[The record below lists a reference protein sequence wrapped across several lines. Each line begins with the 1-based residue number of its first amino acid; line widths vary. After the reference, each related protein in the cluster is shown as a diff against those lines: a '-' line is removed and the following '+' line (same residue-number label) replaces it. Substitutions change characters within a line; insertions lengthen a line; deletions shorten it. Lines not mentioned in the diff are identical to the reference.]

1 MPNPFEKNGGSV
13 YIIRLKA
20 NIQQGVLRIAMKAT
34 ELRRKYIEF
43 FKRNGHQE
51 IRSASLIPD
60 NDPTCL
66 FTTAGMHP
74 LVPYLQGAK
83 HPAGTRLTDCQ
94 KCIRTGDI
102 DEVGDPVHLTFFE
115 MLGNWS
121 LGDYF
126 KKEAIG
132 FSFEFLTGKENLNIP
147 VDMLAVTVFAGDEN
161 VPFDEEAFGLW
172 RSHGIPESRIA
183 KLGRKDNWW
192 GPAGTTGPCGP
203 DTEMFYWTGP
213 KPAPEKF
220 APSDKRWVEIWNDV
234 FMQYRKNADGSF
246 EPLAQR
252 NVDTGMGLERVTA
265 VLQGKA
271 SCYETEIFAPIFA
284 ELDAIRGIDAP
295 AERCASE
302 RIIADHL
309 RAATFIIGDGIT
321 PGRVD
326 QPYVL
331 RRLIRRAIREGRK
344 LGIAGS
350 LFTSRIANV
359 VIDEFKEFYPELEE
373 RRTVI
378 TQELDREE
386 KQFGVTLENG
396 IREFQKLIDRV
407 PAFVERK
414 VISGKNAFN
423 LYETYGFPIE
433 LTCEMA
439 REQNFTVD
447 MAGYEEAYKKHQ
459 EMSRAGAEQKFK
471 GGLADHSAA
480 TARLHTATHLLQAA
494 LRKVLGTHVEQRG
507 SNITAERLRFDFSH
521 PDKMTPEQLAETEKL
536 VNEAISRDLPVVCEE
551 MDVDSARAKGAMGL
565 FGSKYGQIVKV
576 YTMGDVSCEICGG
589 PHAARTGELV
599 SFKIL
604 KEESSSRGVRRIKA
618 VIGAAQ

>member
-1 MPNPFEKNGGSV
+1 
-13 YIIRLKA
+13 
-20 NIQQGVLRIAMKAT
+20 MKAT

-43 FKRNGHQE
+43 FKRNGHKE

-132 FSFEFLTGKENLNIP
+132 FSFDFLTGKENLNIP

-161 VPFDEEAFGLW
+161 VPFDEEAFSLW
-172 RSHGIPESRIA
+172 RSHGIPECRIA

-220 APSDKRWVEIWNDV
+220 DPADKRWVEIWNDV
-234 FMQYRKNADGSF
+234 FMQYKKNADGSF

-284 ELDAIRGIDAP
+284 KLDEIRGVAAP
-295 AERCASE
+295 AERCSSE

-309 RAATFIIGDGIT
+309 RAATFIIADGIT

-344 LGIAGS
+344 LGIAGK
-350 LFTSRIANV
+350 LFTSSIAKV
-359 VIDEFKEFYPELEE
+359 VIDEFKDFYPELAE
-373 RRTVI
+373 RQEIIV
-378 TQELDREE
+378 QELDREE

-396 IREFQKLIDRV
+396 IKEFQKLIDRV

-439 REQNFTVD
+439 KEQNFTVD

-471 GGLADHSAA
+471 GGLADHSVA

-536 VNEAISRDLPVVCEE
+536 VNEAIARDIPVVCEE
-551 MDVDSARAKGAMGL
+551 MDVESARAKGAMGL
-565 FGSKYGQIVKV
+565 FGSKYGQVVKV

-589 PHAARTGELV
+589 PHASRTGELV

>member
-1 MPNPFEKNGGSV
+1 
-13 YIIRLKA
+13 
-20 NIQQGVLRIAMKAT
+20 MKAAD
-34 ELRRKYIEF
+34 LRRKYIEF
-43 FKRNGHQE
+43 FKRKGHQE
-51 IRSASLIPD
+51 IKSASLIPD

-126 KKEAIG
+126 KKEAID
-132 FSFEFLTGKENLNIP
+132 FSFEFLTGKDNLNIP

-161 VPFDEEAFGLW
+161 APFDEEAFNIW
-172 RSHGIPESRIA
+172 RGHGIPECRIA
-183 KLGRKDNWW
+183 KLGKKDNWW

-213 KPAPEKF
+213 KPAPETF
-220 APSDKRWVEIWNDV
+220 DPSNKLWVEIWNDV
-234 FMQYRKNADGSF
+234 FMQYNKTADGKF
-246 EPLAQR
+246 EPLSQR
-252 NVDTGMGLERVTA
+252 NVDTGMGLERITA

-271 SCYETEIFAPIFA
+271 SCYETEIFAPVFA
-284 ELDAIRGIDAP
+284 ALDGIRGVEGSTD
-295 AERCASE
+295 RSASE

-309 RAATFIIGDGIT
+309 RAAAFIIADGIT

-344 LGIAGS
+344 LGITGK
-350 LFTSRIANV
+350 LFTGIIAGV
-359 VIDEFKEFYPELEE
+359 VIDEFKAFYPELEE
-373 RRTVI
+373 RRDVI
-378 TQELDREE
+378 LAELEREE

-396 IREFQKLIDRV
+396 IKEFQKLVDRV

-439 REQNFTVD
+439 KEQNFIVD
-447 MAGYEEAYKKHQ
+447 MDGYNEAYKKHQ

-471 GGLADHSAA
+471 GGLADHSEA

-494 LRKVLGTHVEQRG
+494 LRKVLGEHVEQKG

-521 PDKMTPEQLAETEKL
+521 PEKMTPEQIAEAEKL
-536 VNEAISRDLPVVCEE
+536 VNEAIARDLEIVCEE
-551 MDVDSARAKGAMGL
+551 MDVESARSRGAMGL
-565 FGSKYGQIVKV
+565 FGSKYGEIVKV

-589 PHAARTGELV
+589 PHAARTGELKG
-599 SFKIL
+599 FKIL

-618 VIGAAQ
+618 VIQG

>member
-1 MPNPFEKNGGSV
+1 MT
-13 YIIRLKA
+13 A
-20 NIQQGVLRIAMKAT
+20 A

-43 FKRNGHQE
+43 FKSKGHQE
-51 IRSASLIPD
+51 IKSASLIPD

-83 HPAGTRLTDCQ
+83 HPSGTRLTDCQ

-126 KKEAIG
+126 KKEAID
-132 FSFEFLTGKENLNIP
+132 FSFEFLTGKDNLNIP
-147 VDMLAVTVFAGDEN
+147 IDMLAVTVFAGDEN
-161 VPFDEEAFGLW
+161 APFDAEAFEIW
-172 RSHGIPESRIA
+172 RGHGIPECRIA
-183 KLGRKDNWW
+183 KLGKKDNWW

-213 KPAPEKF
+213 KPAPETF
-220 APSDKRWVEIWNDV
+220 DPSNKLWVEIWNDV
-234 FMQYRKNADGSF
+234 FMQYNKKADGTF
-246 EPLAQR
+246 EPLSQR
-252 NVDTGMGLERVTA
+252 NVDTGMGLERITA

-271 SCYETEIFAPIFA
+271 SCYETEIFASIFA
-284 ELDAIRGIDAP
+284 ALDEVRGIETP
-295 AERCASE
+295 AERTASE

-309 RAATFIIGDGIT
+309 RAATFIIADGIT

-344 LGIAGS
+344 LGIVGK
-350 LFTSRIANV
+350 LFTSTIAQV
-359 VIDEFKEFYPELEE
+359 VIGQFGEFYPELVE
-373 RRTVI
+373 RKDVI
-378 TQELDREE
+378 ISELDREE

-396 IREFQKLIDRV
+396 IKEFQKLVDRV

-439 REQNFTVD
+439 AEQNFTVD
-447 MAGYEEAYKKHQ
+447 MAGYEDAYKKHQ

-471 GGLADHSAA
+471 GGLADHSEA

-494 LRKVLGTHVEQRG
+494 LRKILGDHVEQKG

-521 PDKMTPEQLAETEKL
+521 PEKMTPEQIAEAEKL
-536 VNEAISRDLPVVCEE
+536 VNEAIARDLEIVCEE
-551 MDVDSARAKGAMGL
+551 MDVDSARARGAMGL
-565 FGSKYGQIVKV
+565 FGSKYGEVVKV

-589 PHAARTGELV
+589 PHANRTSDLK

-618 VIGAAQ
+618 VIGAE